1 MFMSKLH
8 QLPIE
13 IHEKNTSKQH
23 RFFVDRNYV
32 KKARRNDVYFSPV
45 KIISYKVRRNDVDFL
60 PIEITSKKVPRND
73 EEFLVIEITS
83 KKSVKMTWKFFNVF
97 FTTYQCNID
106 IKSTSI
112 RLGVSVALNS

>member
-8 QLPIE
+8 QLSIE

-32 KKARRNDVYFSPV
+32 K
-45 KIISYKVRRNDVDFL
+45 KVRRNDVDFL